1 MAPKRPVRL
10 GRYELTRRIGT
21 GGMSEL
27 YLARYQQAAEVERT
41 CVVKRLLPD
50 LAQQPQMVAMFLD
63 EARINLLLDH
73 PNVVSVFDVGHTDG
87 EYFMAMEYVGGR
99 DLRWVLAAGS
109 RSGGRLFARLALY
122 VAVELLRALD
132 HAHNARSSDG
142 LHLQLVHR
150 DISPENV
157 LVDRHG
163 AVKLSDFGAARSVL
177 SSFPAR
183 EGVALGKVP
192 YMAPET
198 LGQGQSGPA
207 SDLFSLN
214 LVIFEAL
221 AGRPLVR
228 AETADEALRF
238 WRDFD
243 PTRVVPQYLSLADG
257 GAILVRGLDR
267 DPRRRWPDCEAQ
279 LREVQELLLR
289 RWGGVSPHDL
299 GDFVRQLEG
308 ASTES
313 GRIVT
318 APVDLPSM
326 PGMAA
331 GLASSWF
338 SFSGGRLYG
347 PEEADAVEQRAAQTR
362 DAAVLVC
369 APGQYW
375 RPAAELWSTASRAE
389 ARGAAVLQ
397 LGPSLRSLGDGAW
410 RVTLWLKQQVVSLDL
425 CGGRITRAVR
435 FHPLA
440 GDPVELVPG
449 VDGDAELR
457 VGPWRGLIEAG
468 LIDARGV
475 LALQRRE
482 LRRFLAIPMEWD
494 EMWVLAEPLTQGRGR
509 GVELATAL
517 VDAAHDV
524 RGDRQIGRLLL
535 TSGGRSMRVAIP
547 DLPPELDAALY
558 KVEHEVLSRVR
569 DGTSLS
575 GLLRRYQ
582 VDRRTLF
589 RALFTLHQS
598 GIVEIG

>member
-1 MAPKRPVRL
+1 MAPERPARL
-10 GRYELTRRIGT
+10 GRYELTRRIGV
-21 GGMSEL
+21 GGMSEI

-63 EARINLLLDH
+63 EARLNLLLDH
-73 PNVVSVFDVGHTDG
+73 PNVVSVFDVGHVFG

-99 DLRWVLAAGS
+99 DLRWVLSACS
-109 RSGGRLFARLALY
+109 RNRGRLFPRLALY
-122 VAVELLRALD
+122 VVLELLKALD
-132 HAHNARSSDG
+132 HAHNARCSDG
-142 LHLQLVHR
+142 TRLQLVHR

-177 SSFPAR
+177 SSLPAR

-192 YMAPET
+192 YMAPEI
-198 LGQGQSGPA
+198 LDRGRAGA
-207 SDLFSLN
+207 AADLFSLN
-214 LVIFEAL
+214 LVLFEAL

-243 PTRVVPQYLSLADG
+243 PTLVIPQHLSLADG
-257 GAILVRGLDR
+257 GAILVRGLER
-267 DPRRRWPDCEAQ
+267 DPRRRWPDAEVQ
-279 LREVQELLLR
+279 LREVSELLLR

-299 GDFVRQLEG
+299 GEFVRQLEG

-326 PGMAA
+326 PGMRA
-331 GLASSWF
+331 GVGQSWY
-338 SFSGGRLYG
+338 SFREGTLHG
-347 PEEADAVEQRAAQTR
+347 PEEEAVGQRRAEASL

-375 RPAAELWSTASRAE
+375 RLASEVWSTASTAD
-389 ARGAAVLQ
+389 ARGASCLQ
-397 LGPSLRSLGDGAW
+397 LGPSLRSLGAGAW

-425 CGGRITRAVR
+425 YVGRITRAVR

-449 VDGDAELR
+449 MDDEGAMR
-457 VGPWRGLIEAG
+457 VGPWHGLIEAG
-468 LIDARGV
+468 LIDARAL

-482 LRRFLAIPMEWD
+482 LRRFLAIPMEWE
-494 EMWVLAEPLTQGRGR
+494 EMWVLAEPLRKTVSN

-517 VDAAHDV
+517 VDASHDV
-524 RGDRQIGRLLL
+524 RGDRPIGRLLL
-535 TSGGRSMRVAIP
+535 TSGGRSMRVAIEE
-547 DLPPELDAALY
+547 LPPELDAALY
-558 KVEHEVLSRVR
+558 KVEREVLDRIR

-582 VDRRTLF
+582 VDRRSLF
-589 RALFTLHQS
+589 GALFTLHQS
-598 GIVEIG
+598 GIVDIG